1 MKHHAFAAMG
11 LFAAA
16 LIGQGAPSHA
26 APADPTGFWVKPG
39 SERNAKIHVRK
50 CGKGLCA
57 NIVWV
62 EDPNDSK
69 GKPLRD
75 IRNENPSLRGRP
87 IVGLPLFAGLAPSA
101 PGVWTGKI
109 YNPEDGNTYSVTLTV
124 VSRQQ
129 IKLKGCKGWVLC
141 GERVWNRTS
150 PPPKEPKPEE
160 TIEASNKPD
169 AGEKPKAEPAVATK
183 AEPPA
188 AEPQAAEPAPTVQAA
203 ATPAEAPQPMGLA
216 EETEMNAGAAPKLAA
231 EPLSPE
237 EHARSGYRFLNASVT
252 PETTARYSG
261 ENVPSMFVMTKPV
274 AGDAATTRAAAPVAA
289 PATQAAVEPEESA
302 PPPAPAPKPAMQA
315 STTPSPK
322 PKPRVETPRVETPS
336 VQAAAAPKQAAKPA
350 PQGNSARQ
358 QAAPAP
364 QETPQDSGVAEA
376 ESAPPQKQAATSD
389 ETAAPPPMT
398 RRQKRLLRRQQ
409 MQQQMGQQP
418 FLPWLRG
425 TN

>member
-16 LIGQGAPSHA
+16 LLVQGAPSHA

-39 SERNAKIHVRK
+39 SERNAKIQVRK
-50 CGKGLCA
+50 CGRGLCA

-75 IRNENPSLRGRP
+75 IRNENPSLRGRS
-87 IVGLPLFAGLAPSA
+87 IVGLPLFTGLAPSA

-129 IKLKGCKGWVLC
+129 LKLKGCKGWVLC
-141 GERVWNRTS
+141 GERIWNRTS

-160 TIEASNKPD
+160 TIEASNQPD
-169 AGEKPKAEPAVATK
+169 ADEKPKAEATVEAK
-183 AEPPA
+183 
-188 AEPQAAEPAPTVQAA
+188 AEPQATEPAPTVQAA
-203 ATPAEAPQPMGLA
+203 VAAAAEPAAPMGLA
-216 EETEMNAGAAPKLAA
+216 EETEMVAGAAPQMAAPAA
-231 EPLSPE
+231 EPLTPE
-237 EHARSGYRFLNASVT
+237 QHARSGYRVLNASMT
-252 PETTARYSG
+252 PETAARYSG
-261 ENVPSMFVMTKPV
+261 ENVPSMFMMTSPV
-274 AGDAATTRAAAPVAA
+274 AGDSVAAPASAARTA
-289 PATQAAVEPEESA
+289 PATQAALQAEEPI
-302 PPPAPAPKPAMQA
+302 PA
-315 STTPSPK
+315 PSPK
-322 PKPRVETPRVETPS
+322 PAPSAETPSAETPS
-336 VQAAAAPKQAAKPA
+336 VQAAAAPKPVAKSA
-350 PQGNSARQ
+350 PQLKPARQ

-376 ESAPPQKQAATSD
+376 DSASPQKQAATTD
-389 ETAAPPPMT
+389 ETVAPQPLT

-425 TN
+425 QN